1 MEKVGELWFTEKP
14 RGGSGFSMRIDEVLF
29 HGKSDFQS
37 AMVFRNSEYGN
48 VMLLD
53 DSIMIT
59 DRDEFVYHEMLAHV
73 PLMSHPSPK
82 KVLVIG
88 AGDGGT
94 VREICRHKR
103 VEKVDWVEIDKL
115 VIELGER
122 YFPAVSAANKDPRV
136 NIMVQDGIEYVKN
149 TKEKYDVI
157 LVDSTDP
164 VGPGV
169 VLFSE
174 EFYGSCKRLLNEGGI
189 LVPQTESPFFHQD
202 IISHIYATLRK
213 VFAVVMPY
221 TVTVVTYPSGIWSF
235 GYATAGR
242 RPDDYFADEEYSR
255 FSDKLKYYTRDIQ
268 RGAFCVPAYV
278 KRLTGAA

>member
-1 MEKVGELWFTEKP
+1 MEKVGELWFMEKP
-14 RGGSGFSMRIDEVLF
+14 YGGSGFSMKIDELLF
-29 HGKSDFQS
+29 SGRSDFQS

-59 DRDEFVYHEMLAHV
+59 ERDEFVYHEMLAHV
-73 PLMSHPSPK
+73 PLMSHPAPK

-94 VREICRHKR
+94 VREVCRHKR
-103 VEKVDWVEIDKL
+103 VERVDWVEIDKL
-115 VIELGER
+115 VIDLGER
-122 YFPAVSAANKDPRV
+122 YFPQISSANKDPRV
-136 NIMVQDGIEYVKN
+136 NIVIQNGIEYVKN
-149 TKEKYDVI
+149 TKERYDVI

-174 EFYGSCKRLLNEGGI
+174 EFYSSCRKLLNDGGI

-202 IISHIYATLRK
+202 IFKNIYATLRK
-213 VFAVVMPY
+213 VFTVVMPY
-221 TVTVVTYPSGIWSF
+221 TATVVTYPSGIWSF
-235 GYATAGR
+235 GYATTAR
-242 RPDDYFADEEYSR
+242 KPDDYFAEEEYSR
-255 FSDKLKYYTRDIQ
+255 FADKLKYYTREIQ
-268 RGAFCVPAYV
+268 HGAFCMPAYV
-278 KRLTGAA
+278 KRLLGTL